1 MTIFA
6 GMSWTCPK
14 CEREL
19 KKPNQIHFCI
29 KVSLDDLLKGQ
40 SEELVLAVDKLLA
53 EIANWEGVTISCSKN
68 YIVFVR
74 NRTFFLIKPMKG
86 LLDLKFYS
94 TRLPEDSIVTK
105 STLYSK
111 KYENHIRLT
120 SLDKLTP
127 GVFALI
133 KQSYDLL

>member
-1 MTIFA
+1 
-6 GMSWTCPK
+6 MSWTCPK

-19 KKPNQIHFCI
+19 KGPNQMHYCI

-40 SEELVLAVDKLLA
+40 SDELVLAVDKLLA
-53 EIANWEGVTISCSKN
+53 EIADWDSVTISCSKN

-74 NRTFFLIKPMKG
+74 NKTFFLIKPMKG
-86 LLDLKFYS
+86 VLDLKFYS
-94 TRLPEDSIVTK
+94 TKPPEDSIVSK

-120 SLDKLTP
+120 SLDKLAP
-127 GVFALI
+127 RVFALI
-133 KQSYDLL
+133 KESYDLL

>member
-1 MTIFA
+1 M
-6 GMSWTCPK
+6 
-14 CEREL
+14 
-19 KKPNQIHFCI
+19 HYCI

-40 SEELVLAVDKLLA
+40 SDELVLAVDKLLA
-53 EIANWEGVTISCSKN
+53 EIADWDGVTISCSKN

-74 NRTFFLIKPMKG
+74 NKTFFLIKPMKG

-94 TRLPEDSIVTK
+94 AKPLEDSIVTK

-127 GVFALI
+127 RVYALI

>member
-1 MTIFA
+1 MIFA
-6 GMSWTCPK
+6 YMSWICPK

-19 KKPNQIHFCI
+19 KKLNQMHYCI

-53 EIANWEGVTISCSKN
+53 EIADWDGVTISCSKN

-74 NRTFFLIKPMKG
+74 NRTFFLIRPMKG

-94 TRLPEDSIVTK
+94 EKLPEDPIVTK

-120 SLDKLTP
+120 SLDNLTP
-127 GVFALI
+127 RVYALI
-133 KQSYDLL
+133 KESYDLL

>member
-1 MTIFA
+1 
-6 GMSWTCPK
+6 MSWICPK

-19 KKPNQIHFCI
+19 KKPNQIHYCI
-29 KVSLDDLLKGQ
+29 KVSVDDLLKGQ
-40 SEELVLAVDKLLA
+40 SDELVLAFDKLLA
-53 EIANWEGVTISCSKN
+53 EIADWDGVTVSCSKN
-68 YIVFVR
+68 CIVFVHKQ
-74 NRTFFLIKPMKG
+74 TFFLIRPMKG

-94 TRLPEDSIVTK
+94 SKAPEDSIVTK

-127 GVFALI
+127 RVYALI
-133 KQSYDLL
+133 KDSYDLL

>member
-1 MTIFA
+1 
-6 GMSWTCPK
+6 MSWICPK

-19 KKPNQIHFCI
+19 KKPNQIHYCI
-29 KVSLDDLLKGQ
+29 KVSLNDLLKGQ

-53 EIANWEGVTISCSKN
+53 EIADWDGVTISCSKN
-68 YIVFVR
+68 YIVFVH
-74 NRTFFLIKPMKG
+74 NQAFFLIRPMKG
-86 LLDLKFYS
+86 VLDLKFYS

-111 KYENHIRLT
+111 KYENHIRMT
-120 SLDKLTP
+120 SLDNLTP
-127 GVFALI
+127 RVFALI

>member
-1 MTIFA
+1 
-6 GMSWTCPK
+6 MSWICPK

-19 KKPNQIHFCI
+19 KKPKQIHYCI
-29 KVSLDDLLKGQ
+29 KVSVDDLLKGQ
-40 SEELVLAVDKLLA
+40 SDELVLAFDKLLA
-53 EIANWEGVTISCSKN
+53 EIADWDGVTVSCSKN
-68 YIVFVR
+68 CIVFVHKQ
-74 NRTFFLIKPMKG
+74 TFFLIRPMKG

-94 TRLPEDSIVTK
+94 SKAVEDSIVTK

-127 GVFALI
+127 RVYALI
-133 KQSYDLL
+133 KESYDLL

>member
-1 MTIFA
+1 
-6 GMSWTCPK
+6 MSWTCPK

-19 KKPNQIHFCI
+19 KKPNQMHYCI

-53 EIANWEGVTISCSKN
+53 EIADWDGVTISCSKN
-68 YIVFVR
+68 CVVFVR
-74 NRTFFLIKPMKG
+74 NQAFFLIRPMKG
-86 LLDLKFYS
+86 MLDLKFYS
-94 TRLPEDSIVTK
+94 EKLPEDSIITT
-105 STLYSK
+105 SAPCAK

-127 GVFALI
+127 RIFALI

>member
-1 MTIFA
+1 MHYSF
-6 GMSWTCPK
+6 
-14 CEREL
+14 
-19 KKPNQIHFCI
+19 

-40 SEELVLAVDKLLA
+40 SDELVLAVDKLLV
-53 EIANWEGVTISCSKN
+53 EIADWEGVTISCSKN

-74 NRTFFLIKPMKG
+74 NRTFFLVKPMKS

-94 TRLPEDSIVTK
+94 AKAPEDSIVTK

-120 SLDKLTP
+120 SLDQLTP
-127 GVFALI
+127 RVFALI

>member
-1 MTIFA
+1 
-6 GMSWTCPK
+6 MSWICPK

-19 KKPNQIHFCI
+19 KAPNQMHYCI

-40 SEELVLAVDKLLA
+40 SDELVLAVDKLLA
-53 EIANWEGVTISCSKN
+53 EIADWDGVTISCSKN
-68 YIVFVR
+68 YIVFVH
-74 NRTFFLIKPMKG
+74 NQTFFLIKPMKG

-94 TRLPEDSIVTK
+94 EKIPEDSIVTK

-127 GVFALI
+127 RVFALI